1 MPQNPIMGKHGAP
14 NWQHCTCTASHHP
27 QVLSLM
33 VWSAPTSN
41 VTRLSGAMTIGSWNH
56 SSKYWTAMGFG
67 TLQYVMFCST
77 ITCSLYYN
85 GWLVLIG
92 IWGSGGWTGLYVTC
106 PCSWPGPDWGLRYHV
121 VWCTPWETGLRDN
134 CDWCCI
140 HKHWASWSQGMPIQ
154 LFVNNPPTHPLICS
168 FVILRL
174 YTPKLKRN
182 SKNTRCSPTSTTS
195 WGNLSVWARSRQLN
209 LVANLKKQCDWIPD
223 ESAYILPLV
232 ILNQQSTVSSPKPIP
247 SLKKKH

>member
-1 MPQNPIMGKHGAP
+1 MYHR
-14 NWQHCTCTASHHP
+14 HP

-41 VTRLSGAMTIGSWNH
+41 VTRFSGAMTIGSWNH
-56 SSKYWTAMGFG
+56 SSKYWTAVGFG
-67 TLQYVMFCST
+67 TLQYLMFCST

-168 FVILRL
+168 FVVLKLQEHMMLTCFDNKLREL
-174 YTPKLKRN
+174 EHV
-182 SKNTRCSPTSTTS
+182 S
-195 WGNLSVWARSRQLN
+195 
-209 LVANLKKQCDWIPD
+209 KKQAV
-223 ESAYILPLV
+223 ESCCKPWEAVWLDSRWECIHFASCHFKP
-232 ILNQQSTVSSPKPIP
+232 TVNGE
-247 SLKKKH
+247 